1 MAFQNE
7 LLQVRA
13 DFVPFTVQSPL
24 YWAGM
29 MGWGEGGRDG
39 GGGGG
44 GGTGGVVGGA
54 LGGRAGGGGGREW
67 GVNIARSPLVPRPDG
82 GQSGP

>member
-44 GGTGGVVGGA
+44 GGG
-54 LGGRAGGGGGREW
+54 LGGSWGVPWGAGGGRGG
-67 GVNIARSPLVPRPDG
+67 A
-82 GQSGP
+82 